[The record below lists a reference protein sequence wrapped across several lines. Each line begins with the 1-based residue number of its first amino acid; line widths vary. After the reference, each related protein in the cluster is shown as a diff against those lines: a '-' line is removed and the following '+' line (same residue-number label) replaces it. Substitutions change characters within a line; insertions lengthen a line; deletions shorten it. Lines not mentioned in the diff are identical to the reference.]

1 MDGRP
6 KLKYYEAGMDMELSS
21 DPEESFRIYQGL
33 IKHEYERLVDE
44 FQLVRMD
51 ATETLIRQQ
60 QRMRDLVRPH
70 LSGVMRFDGGE
81 IHQALRD
88 AHLLGRYLNV
98 GPGRLPPP

>member
-1 MDGRP
+1 
-6 KLKYYEAGMDMELSS
+6 
-21 DPEESFRIYQGL
+21 
-33 IKHEYERLVDE
+33 
-44 FQLVRMD
+44 MD

-88 AHLLGRYLNV
+88 ADLLGRYLSV
-98 GPGRLPPP
+98 GSGRLPPL